1 MFSNAQKGAWPERFS
16 LACVDADNII
26 LETVKRAEDSDA
38 LILRLYET
46 WNRATDCSIRFGRLM
61 EMAAQCDMMEENEAL
76 LQVEGNRLR
85 LHFRPFEIKTFK
97 GAAGAGVRRPARS
110 ENKVKIRG
118 LSQDGPRIFC
128 QIGLNHV

>member
-61 EMAAQCDMMEENEAL
+61 EMAAQCDMMEENEDL

-85 LHFRPFEIKTFK
+85 LHFRPFEIKTLK
-97 GAAGAGVRRPARS
+97 VRLEQA
-110 ENKVKIRG
+110 
-118 LSQDGPRIFC
+118 
-128 QIGLNHV
+128 